1 MSETD
6 AGQTP
11 DATPTLTGQLVDQQP
26 ISVPAAPVVQKSGGG
41 HTRTILEVV
50 GGVVAAGLILVA
62 GVLGFAI
69 GHVTGSDNDRGR
81 TMSFDMRGD
90 RSGPDADG
98 PVGGGLGQ
106 PGQGMMPGQPGQGM
120 MPGQPGQDP
129 RGIDPDGDNWTGGGL
144 GQQGQGMMPGQVLP
158 TAPQQ

>member
-106 PGQGMMPGQPGQGM
+106 PGQGMMPGQPGQ
-120 MPGQPGQDP
+120 DP